1 MSFPVILQKNAS
13 EDISLD
19 KELTTISALS
29 GNLKD
34 ESSLIDPII
43 QFSGDIT
50 RYISANYMTIAAFG
64 RSYFIT
70 DIRVIR
76 RNIFEISG
84 HCDVLSTYKDQIR
97 QNKAIIKRQE
107 SKYNLYLND
116 GSLKAYQ
123 NPIVVTKKFPSGFTT
138 QEFVLAVAGG

>member
-19 KELTTISALS
+19 KELTTISTLT

-50 RYISANYMTIAAFG
+50 QYINANYMTIDAFA

-76 RNIFEISG
+76 SNIFEISG

-97 QNKAIIKRQE
+97 KSKAIIKRQE
-107 SKYNLYLND
+107 NKYNLYLND

-123 NPIVVTKKFPSGFTT
+123 NPIVVTKAFPSGFTT
-138 QEFVLAVAGG
+138 QEFVLAVAGS

>member
-13 EDISLD
+13 EDVSLD
-19 KELTTISALS
+19 KELTTISTLT

-50 RYISANYMTIAAFG
+50 QYINANYMTIAAFA

-76 RNIFEISG
+76 TNIFEVSG
-84 HCDVLSTYKDQIR
+84 HCDVLSTYKEQIR
-97 QNKAIIKRQE
+97 KNKAIVKRQE

-123 NPIVVTKKFPSGFTT
+123 NPIIVTKAFPSGFTT
-138 QEFVLAVAGG
+138 QEFVLAVAGS

>member
-19 KELTTISALS
+19 KELTTISTLT

-50 RYISANYMTIAAFG
+50 QYINANYMTIAAFA

-76 RNIFEISG
+76 TNIFEVSG
-84 HCDVLSTYKDQIR
+84 HCDVLSTYKEQIR
-97 QNKAIIKRQE
+97 KNKAIVKRQE

-123 NPIVVTKKFPSGFTT
+123 NPIIVTKAFPSGFTT
-138 QEFVLAVAGG
+138 QEFVLAVAGS

>member
-19 KELTTISALS
+19 KELTTISTLS

-50 RYISANYMTIAAFG
+50 RYINANYMTIAAFG

-84 HCDVLSTYKDQIR
+84 HCDVLTTYKDQIR
-97 QNKAIIKRQE
+97 ANKAIIKRQE
-107 SKYNLYLND
+107 GKYNLYLND

-123 NPIVVTKKFPSGFTT
+123 NPIIVTKAFPSGFTS